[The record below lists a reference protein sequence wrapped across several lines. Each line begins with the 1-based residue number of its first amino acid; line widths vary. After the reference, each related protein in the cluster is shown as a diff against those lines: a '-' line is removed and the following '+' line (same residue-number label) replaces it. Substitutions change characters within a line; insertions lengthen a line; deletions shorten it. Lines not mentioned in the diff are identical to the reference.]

1 MVDLGKRLKSLRKA
15 ANLTQAQVG
24 ERIGVRKTVIS
35 SYENDLRQPS
45 YDNLVKLANLYKVST
60 DWLLGNTK
68 SGTFDLSNLT
78 DEQAALD
85 ANMIREFE
93 KKNNEI

>member
-15 ANLTQAQVG
+15 ANLTQAQIG

-68 SGTFDLSNLT
+68 SGTFDFSNLT
-78 DEQAALD
+78 DEQAALV
-85 ANMIREFE
+85 ANMIMEFE
-93 KKNNEI
+93 KKNNEM